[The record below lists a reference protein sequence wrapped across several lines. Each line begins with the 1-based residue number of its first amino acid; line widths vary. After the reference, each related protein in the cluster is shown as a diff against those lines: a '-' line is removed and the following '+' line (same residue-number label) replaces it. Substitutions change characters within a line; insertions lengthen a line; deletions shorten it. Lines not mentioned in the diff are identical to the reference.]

1 MDVISPFIPVFCHS
15 DSLFHGES
23 CPRLDVVHPGRA
35 WPSSPSCTW
44 HCSLRYL
51 FLHST
56 PLFPHSSYYRGG
68 MCAKTSRAFVVH
80 AFNLYFKV
88 MDLLH
93 VSTNTVCATRVFVLQ
108 SLINGSV
115 PSLSREAEVSRG
127 GNVLHSRPWVVLPIY
142 IGAGNSSSS
151 SSSCGPSSASLDL
164 TTHDMFSRLS
174 ITARAGGTHAR
185 TPPVKYLASRGR
197 TDGTPPRR
205 RHSQTTRRDCRPNV
219 PGVQRVRRVRR
230 TSASGSV
237 REDVCNNSKKNRK
250 KSRFSRF

>member
-1 MDVISPFIPVFCHS
+1 VAF
-15 DSLFHGES
+15 LAY
-23 CPRLDVVHPGRA
+23 VHLEL
-35 WPSSPSCTW
+35 CYL
-44 HCSLRYL
+44 HYL

-127 GNVLHSRPWVVLPIY
+127 ECPTQSSVGRAADLYRSREQQQQQLWSVVCVSRP
-142 IGAGNSSSS
+142 
-151 SSSCGPSSASLDL
+151 
-164 TTHDMFSRLS
+164 HDSRHVQS
-174 ITARAGGTHAR
+174 VINHCACRRHAR
-185 TPPVKYLASRGR
+185 TPPVKYLASHAR
-197 TDGTPPRR
+197 TDGTPPRGR
-205 RHSQTTRRDCRPNV
+205 NSQTRRRDCRPNV

-237 REDVCNNSKKNRK
+237 REDVCNNSKKPQK
-250 KSRFSRF
+250 VAF